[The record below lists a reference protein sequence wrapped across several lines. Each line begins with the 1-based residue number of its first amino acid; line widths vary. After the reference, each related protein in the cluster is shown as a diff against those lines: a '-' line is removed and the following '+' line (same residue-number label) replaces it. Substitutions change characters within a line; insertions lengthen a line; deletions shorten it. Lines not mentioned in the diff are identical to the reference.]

1 VEAALLAT
9 TGAEDAAAFCASG
22 PPSRSGAAIV
32 PTGNSLVLVDIPL
45 RRAARSRGRALMLLA
60 LTAMMLTGVVVLA
73 GFAVLALLGQ
83 RGSSSAQ
90 RDTDGLPGIAVA
102 PVVFAQPWIETPL
115 PIHVTPPGEMRRGYI
130 QIDGLP
136 PLALLSEGHATRP
149 GSWRVPVA
157 KLATLRIT
165 SPATEDE
172 KPRLSVALISPDGT
186 VVSEVRPLLAVM
198 LPERIGGPVAAVLA
212 APAAPATQCSAREGP
227 AHTAEPAPA
236 WIWPG
241 AKLEATGLIRR
252 GDDAMATGRI
262 GAARQTYEYVADE
275 LRWFTAALALAAS
288 YDPYELS
295 YLAPMVVADADGARQ
310 WYERARGLAN
320 DRIDFHVRR
329 LGPPP
334 AHRAPEA
341 LPPLVDEPAPLWVWY
356 GTVEAKAIVRWGDE
370 ALARGYI
377 DAARQIYEYAA
388 VVMRWPTAALSLAA
402 TYDPNELKYLGLRA
416 PEARPE
422 LARLW
427 YERARDLMN
436 SRIDFH
442 LQRLG
447 VPKERRSPRAEQVVA
462 CR

>member
-1 VEAALLAT
+1 
-9 TGAEDAAAFCASG
+9 
-22 PPSRSGAAIV
+22 
-32 PTGNSLVLVDIPL
+32 
-45 RRAARSRGRALMLLA
+45 MLLA
-60 LTAMMLTGVVVLA
+60 LTAMVLTGVVVFA
-73 GFAVLALLGQ
+73 GFAVLALLGLHSV
-83 RGSSSAQ
+83 SSPQ
-90 RDTDGLPGIAVA
+90 RDSGGLPGIAVA

-115 PIHVTPPGEMRRGYI
+115 PIHVTPPGEMRRGYV

-136 PLALLSEGHATRP
+136 ALALLSEGHATRP

-172 KPRLSVALISPDGT
+172 KPRLSVSLVSPDGT

-198 LPERIGGPVAAVLA
+198 LPERIAGPVAAVIA
-212 APAAPATQCSAREGP
+212 APPAPATRCPARGAP
-227 AHTAEPAPA
+227 AQTAEPTEPAPA

-241 AKLEATGLIRR
+241 VRLEATGLIRR
-252 GDDAMATGRI
+252 GDDAMSRGRI

-295 YLAPMVVADADGARQ
+295 YLAPMVVADADKARQ
-310 WYERARGLAN
+310 WYERARALAD
-320 DRIDFHVRR
+320 DRVDFHVRR

-334 AHRAPEA
+334 ADRAPEA
-341 LPPLVDEPAPLWVWY
+341 LPALADEPAPLWVWY

-377 DAARQIYEYAA
+377 DAARQIYEYAT

-402 TYDPNELKYLGLRA
+402 TYDPNELKYLGVRA
-416 PEARPE
+416 PEGQPE

-427 YERARDLMN
+427 YERSRELMN

-447 VPKERRSPRAEQVVA
+447 APKERRSPRAEQVVA